1 LKKKIDLR
9 MKLKNLQKKLQIKKI
24 MTNTQ
29 IYSTRT
35 KILNAKHEFIL
46 NVKYEFREMK
56 GESILNVKYE
66 FREMKGKEGK

>member
-1 LKKKIDLR
+1 

-35 KILNAKHEFIL
+35 TLRF
-46 NVKYEFREMK
+46 
-56 GESILNVKYE
+56 
-66 FREMKGKEGK
+66 